1 MLGLDKE
8 VEEVVDMDKA
18 DEWNNRMGL
27 VEVEEAM
34 GKLDMV
40 VAEGDMDM
48 VGVVGYNMDRY
59 TQADQDSRV
68 ARVARVDLGSMI
80 EYKLVRMTEDT
91 GQGKFEG
98 EGEELVEG

>member
-1 MLGLDKE
+1 MGEEDIVLGLDKE

-48 VGVVGYNMDRY
+48 VGVVGYNMEAGR
-59 TQADQDSRV
+59 SSCSG
-68 ARVARVDLGSMI
+68 ARI
-80 EYKLVRMTEDT
+80 
-91 GQGKFEG
+91 
-98 EGEELVEG
+98 

>member
-40 VAEGDMDM
+40 
-48 VGVVGYNMDRY
+48 GVVGYNMEAGR
-59 TQADQDSRV
+59 SSCSG
-68 ARVARVDLGSMI
+68 ARI
-80 EYKLVRMTEDT
+80 
-91 GQGKFEG
+91 
-98 EGEELVEG
+98 